1 MTEQMCPIWNR
12 PARVSL
18 KRGHLDLYEVDHPR
32 AGGMYEITGTA
43 KGMVGDR
50 DAEFLRQA
58 TEFITRQN
66 LMGLTPSVDSE
77 SVRRISEIALPWVGE
92 RAERLLK
99 HLEMRSPTIGEN
111 VSFSEV
117 ETDRV
122 LAATA
127 SLDNSEVSYL
137 LEMLRDDLLLTFQGS
152 GQHLPTVRITP
163 AGHRKLHQW
172 RTIQIE
178 SSQAFVAM
186 WFSEGMTEAFAS
198 GIEPGIRDAGYN
210 VMRIDRK
217 EHSNK
222 IDDEIIAEIQVAHA
236 KGHNVARVHSGDPSI
251 YGAIAEQMR
260 RLDKLGI
267 DYDVTPGVP
276 AFAAAA
282 AVLKTEFTLPE
293 IAQTVILTRTTMQA
307 SAMPPGEE
315 LEELGRSKATLAI
328 HLSIRNLGYVER
340 ALTPHYG
347 ADCPVIVVYRVT
359 WPDQK
364 IIKGTLSTI
373 AKLVKAAKLTRT
385 ALILVGHVLDAREF
399 RDSALY
405 DAGHEHV
412 LRNRKTAKG

>member
-222 IDDEIIAEIQVAHA
+222 IDDEIIAEIRRSKFVVADFTCEPEKARGGVYFEAGFA
-236 KGHNVARVHSGDPSI
+236 KGLGREVVWTCRNDCLAHVHFDTRQYAHIVWETP
-251 YGAIAEQMR
+251 AELR
-260 RLDKLGI
+260 DKLTKRI
-267 DYDVTPGVP
+267 C
-276 AFAAAA
+276 
-282 AVLKTEFTLPE
+282 AVLGDGP
-293 IAQTVILTRTTMQA
+293 
-307 SAMPPGEE
+307 
-315 LEELGRSKATLAI
+315 
-328 HLSIRNLGYVER
+328 N
-340 ALTPHYG
+340 
-347 ADCPVIVVYRVT
+347 
-359 WPDQK
+359 
-364 IIKGTLSTI
+364 KGGG
-373 AKLVKAAKLTRT
+373 VR
-385 ALILVGHVLDAREF
+385 
-399 RDSALY
+399 
-405 DAGHEHV
+405 
-412 LRNRKTAKG
+412 